1 MVQSPDPFPERRQHQ
16 PGDPPPHG
24 RRSRDA
30 LRQAE
35 QRLESV
41 EKRLTHCLECEGNE
55 QNEQSEQEGRP
66 NGFEW
71 YD

>member
-41 EKRLTHCLECEGNE
+41 EKRLESCLECEDE
-55 QNEQSEQEGRP
+55 QGEQEDKP

-71 YD
+71 YG